1 MTKTKNKQSQE
12 NSPFYYFY
20 STGCVFCKQVD
31 KFVEELN
38 KEGHDILRLDAS
50 EPENKEIIKEIKKE
64 YNIKCGTPWLVNI
77 KTGHNICGLRDKE
90 TIEKWLAGEKIEP
103 LKRPNSPMPKPPF
116 KGASK
121 KEETKWK
128 KDYKKWIEE
137 NSHLP
142 NLKTSQEILDL
153 PRPKSEPPKAPLA
166 NFTDEQFNDWA
177 KIYDKW
183 KDENSHLPNLQTSS
197 VIIDRFKQQKQI
209 QMSQSNGNIEQKINA
224 LDQKL
229 NKLMS
234 HLGVK

>member
-1 MTKTKNKQSQE
+1 MTNTKNKQIQE

-153 PRPKSEPPKAPLA
+153 PRPKSEPPNTWRAESGAHSGSGERTKVFGYGRA
-166 NFTDEQFNDWA
+166 NSVT
-177 KIYDKW
+177 
-183 KDENSHLPNLQTSS
+183 HLQATISEHTLNTLMERTSS
-197 VIIDRFKQQKQI
+197 TIGDNTQ
-209 QMSQSNGNIEQKINA
+209 
-224 LDQKL
+224 
-229 NKLMS
+229 
-234 HLGVK
+234 